1 MRGLNPCPQGT
12 LHGNAEPGGEPGG
25 SRREACM
32 HRQKP
37 NAGQEATG
45 FTENLTL
52 GSGWEAAVVCFG
64 GTEGMLND
72 MIRVF

>member
-1 MRGLNPCPQGT
+1 
-12 LHGNAEPGGEPGG
+12 
-25 SRREACM
+25 M

-64 GTEGMLND
+64 GTEGMTND
-72 MIRVF
+72 MVRVF